1 MICSVGQD
9 ARGAVAVA
17 GADNGL
23 DLSGFEAVFVVVAD
37 EQARRGDGDGAE
49 LVQREDGQPELV
61 VALEHEHHAV
71 APRDAERGEIIGRA
85 VGEGGD
91 LSEREVALL
100 LVVGKPEHRALVGT
114 FARERVYDVVAEVEI
129 LRRQQLDAGQ
139 AAVFVDFLAD
149 EVVVDQAGVFLGRRL
164 RVCRG
169 RHGRRLVG
177 QLAGLAFR
185 LEHHREEGAVPAARG
200 DHPVRMRGVVE
211 HAVARAEQFDVIVK
225 LHLQRA
231 GQHHIELLSGVGGQ
245 RNRRRL
251 LRRVVG
257 RGDDERLGRAVL
269 ELGGQMAV
277 IEARAALDRHALAG
291 AGEGVERQLGVVSAD
306 ERGNIQIERL
316 GALVQEGEGV
326 ILRALLHFQIRFL
339 AHPRAGGQLRGALV
353 RGHSRAAQPRG
364 DLAGF
369 GVQIVHSSVAF
380 FLEFCSKKGFIS
392 TKR

>member
-1 MICSVGQD
+1 MIAGSSLLVGTRSSVSGNAGISASKLCQPARVPLAMILICSVGQD
-9 ARGAVAVA
+9 ACARSTSAAQSAVA

-169 RHGRRLVG
+169 RHRATARRAARPASLS
-177 QLAGLAFR
+177 GLNTTAR
-185 LEHHREEGAVPAARG
+185 KVQSPPPAATIPCG
-200 DHPVRMRGVVE
+200 C
-211 HAVARAEQFDVIVK
+211 AE
-225 LHLQRA
+225 
-231 GQHHIELLSGVGGQ
+231 S
-245 RNRRRL
+245 
-251 LRRVVG
+251 
-257 RGDDERLGRAVL
+257 
-269 ELGGQMAV
+269 
-277 IEARAALDRHALAG
+277 
-291 AGEGVERQLGVVSAD
+291 
-306 ERGNIQIERL
+306 
-316 GALVQEGEGV
+316 
-326 ILRALLHFQIRFL
+326 
-339 AHPRAGGQLRGALV
+339 
-353 RGHSRAAQPRG
+353 
-364 DLAGF
+364 
-369 GVQIVHSSVAF
+369 
-380 FLEFCSKKGFIS
+380 
-392 TKR
+392 